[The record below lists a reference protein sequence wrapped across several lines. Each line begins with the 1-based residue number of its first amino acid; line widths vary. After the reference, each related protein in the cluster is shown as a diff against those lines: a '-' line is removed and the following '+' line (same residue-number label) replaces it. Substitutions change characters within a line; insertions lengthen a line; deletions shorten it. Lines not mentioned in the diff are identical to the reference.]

1 MGRIRQAQVLLFI
14 CFESCS
20 AQQIEPG
27 RASVIDPTSELQVV
41 VDVYNGVN
49 LPSSDL
55 ARAEREAEKIFSYA
69 GIRLMWKQ
77 GLLSAG
83 VKPGAPIVSSTPA
96 SLHLRIWA
104 RAMVGKTPA
113 LSETLGFCLSLENGD
128 AVVLADAI
136 QKRAVFGSTNFADL
150 LGLAMAH
157 ELGHL
162 LLRSARHSVTGIMR
176 SRWTEKALAED
187 HRGYLRFTSRE
198 AEYMR
203 NEVRR
208 RMGLKHHG
216 QIRSF
221 NKWSS

>member
-1 MGRIRQAQVLLFI
+1 MGPFRQVQVLLFI

-20 AQQIEPG
+20 AQQVEPG
-27 RASVIDPTSELQVV
+27 RASVTDPTSELQVV
-41 VDVYNGVN
+41 VNVYNGVN

-55 ARAEREAEKIFSYA
+55 ARAEQEAEKIFLYA
-69 GIRLMWKQ
+69 GIRLIWKN

-83 VKPGAPIVSSTPA
+83 VKRGAPIVSSSPA
-96 SLHLRIWA
+96 SLHLRIWT

-113 LSETLGFCLSLENGD
+113 LPETLGFCLSLENRD

-136 QKRAVFGSTNFADL
+136 QKRAVFGSTNFDDL

-162 LLRSARHSVTGIMR
+162 LLQSARHSVTGIMR
-176 SRWTEKALAED
+176 ARWTEKGLAED
-187 HRGYLRFTSRE
+187 YRGYLRFTSRE
-198 AEYMR
+198 AQSMR

-208 RMGLKHHG
+208 RMRLKKLGEILTAPH
-216 QIRSF
+216 
-221 NKWSS
+221 WE